1 MEVPRARDLLH
12 LRGVSLSLTFLRC
25 FKEMQEGSNVSEKM
39 VFRARE
45 RKERNMNLDC
55 KCSFINFYT
64 GIPFQ
69 CLANEFKLL
78 FMRAFFPI
86 IEVFFFKYSDQ
97 ENSV

>member
-1 MEVPRARDLLH
+1 M
-12 LRGVSLSLTFLRC
+12 GVSLSLTFLRC
-25 FKEMQEGSNVSEKM
+25 FKEMQEGNDVSEEM

-64 GIPFQ
+64 GVPFQ

-78 FMRAFFPI
+78 FMRAFFSMR
-86 IEVFFFKYSDQ
+86 VFFLYSDQ